1 MDPIAHLALATLVF
15 LATHFASSTA
25 VRSSLVE
32 SIGERAY
39 LGAYSLVSFVTIGW
53 MAWAYLHAPFLPL
66 WQVPGVKLWPL
77 AVMPFSLVLV
87 AAGVMTKNPSA
98 VGQAAA
104 LKAGDPAR
112 GILRVTRHPVMWG
125 IALWAAVHLVARG
138 DVASLVFFGGFL
150 ALALAG
156 TALIDA
162 RKNDTLGEE
171 WARFAAVT
179 SNVPFSA
186 IVEGRNHFSASE
198 VGASRLAVG
207 LALYAIVVAIHP
219 WLFGVRA
226 Y

>member
-1 MDPIAHLALATLVF
+1 MRKP
-15 LATHFASSTA
+15 
-25 VRSSLVE
+25 LVE
-32 SIGERAY
+32 AIGEKAY
-39 LGAYSLVSFVTIGW
+39 LGAYSTVSFVTLGW
-53 MAWAYLHAPFLPL
+53 MAWAYARAPYLPL

-77 AVMPFSLVLV
+77 VVMPFALVLV

-104 LKAGDPAR
+104 LRADEPAR

-125 IALWAAVHLVARG
+125 IALWAAVHLAARG

-150 ALALAG
+150 VLALAG

-162 RKNDTLGEE
+162 RKADALGEE

-179 SNVPFSA
+179 SNVPFTA
-186 IVEGRNHFSASE
+186 IVEGRNRFSGPE
-198 VGASRLAVG
+198 IGLKRVGAG
-207 LALYAIVVAIHP
+207 LAAYAVVVALHP

>member
-15 LATHFASSTA
+15 LATHFVTSTP

-32 SIGERAY
+32 AIGERVY
-39 LGAYSLVSFVTIGW
+39 LGAYSLVSFATIAW
-53 MAWAYLHAPFLPL
+53 MVWAYQRAPFRPL
-66 WQVPGVKLWPL
+66 WEIPGVDLWPL
-77 AVMPFSLVLV
+77 VVMPFSLVLV
-87 AAGVMTKNPSA
+87 AAGVMTRNPTA
-98 VGQAAA
+98 VGQAAG
-104 LKAGDPAR
+104 LKVEEPAA

-125 IALWAAVHLVARG
+125 IALWAAIHLLARG

-150 ALALAG
+150 VLALAG

-162 RKNDTLGEE
+162 RKADTLGED
-171 WARFAAVT
+171 WVRFAAVT

-186 IVEGRNHFSASE
+186 IVEGRNRFSARE
-198 VGASRLAVG
+198 IGARRIAAG
-207 LALYAIVVAIHP
+207 LILYGLFLVVHP

>member
-15 LATHFASSTA
+15 LAAHFVSSTP
-25 VRSSLVE
+25 VRTSLVE
-32 SIGERAY
+32 TMGEKAY

-53 MAWAYLHAPFLPL
+53 MGWAYLRAPFQPL
-66 WQVPGVKLWPL
+66 WEVPGVKLWPL
-77 AVMPFSLVLV
+77 VVMPFALVLV
-87 AAGVMTKNPSA
+87 VAGVMSKNPSA

-104 LKAGDPAR
+104 LRSDDSAR
-112 GILRVTRHPVMWG
+112 GMLRVTRHPVMWG

-138 DVASLVFFGGFL
+138 DVASLIFFGGFL
-150 ALALAG
+150 LLALAG

-162 RKNDTLGEE
+162 RKADELGAE

-186 IVEGRNHFSASE
+186 IVEGRNRFSAGE
-198 VGASRLAVG
+198 IGAKRIVVG
-207 LALYAIVVAIHP
+207 LALYAIVIVVHP

>member
-1 MDPIAHLALATLVF
+1 MDPIAHLALAALVF
-15 LATHFASSTA
+15 LATHFVASTP
-25 VRSSLVE
+25 VRGSLVE
-32 SIGERAY
+32 AIGERAY

-53 MAWAYLHAPFLPL
+53 MVWAYYRAPYEPL

-77 AVMPFSLVLV
+77 AVMPFSLLLV
-87 AAGVMTKNPSA
+87 VAGVMTRNPSA
-98 VGQAAA
+98 VGQAKALAA
-104 LKAGDPAR
+104 EEPAR

-125 IALWAAVHLVARG
+125 IALWAGVHLAARG
-138 DVASLVFFGGFL
+138 DAASAIFFGSL
-150 ALALAG
+150 LVLALAG

-162 RKNDTLGEE
+162 RKADALGEE

-186 IVEGRNHFSASE
+186 IVEGRNRFSAAE
-198 VGASRLAVG
+198 IGGKRLAVG
-207 LALYAIVVAIHP
+207 LALYGALVFVHP

>member
-15 LATHFASSTA
+15 LATHFVSSTQ
-25 VRSSLVE
+25 VRKPLVE
-32 SIGERAY
+32 SMGERAY
-39 LGAYSLVSFVTIGW
+39 LGAYSLVSFLTIGW
-53 MAWAYLHAPFLPL
+53 MGWAYLHAPYQPL
-66 WQVPGVKLWPL
+66 WEIPGVKLWPL
-77 AVMPFSLVLV
+77 VVMPFSLVLV

-98 VGQAAA
+98 VGQAVA
-104 LKAGDPAR
+104 LRDEEPAR

-125 IALWAAVHLVARG
+125 IALWSGVHLAARG

-150 ALALAG
+150 VLSLAG

-162 RKNDTLGEE
+162 RKADALGEE

-179 SNVPFSA
+179 SNVPFTA
-186 IVEGRNHFSASE
+186 IVEGRNRFCASE
-198 VGASRLAVG
+198 IGARRIVVG
-207 LALYAIVVAIHP
+207 LALYGAVVAIHP

>member
-1 MDPIAHLALATLVF
+1 
-15 LATHFASSTA
+15 
-25 VRSSLVE
+25 
-32 SIGERAY
+32 
-39 LGAYSLVSFVTIGW
+39 
-53 MAWAYLHAPFLPL
+53 MAWAYLSAPFLPL

-104 LKAGDPAR
+104 LRDEDPAR

-125 IALWAAVHLVARG
+125 IALWAAVHLAARG
-138 DVASLVFFGGFL
+138 DVASVVFFGGFVVM
-150 ALALAG
+150 ALAG

-162 RKNDTLGEE
+162 RKADTHGEE

-186 IVEGRNHFSASE
+186 IVEGRNHLSARE
-198 VGASRLAVG
+198 IGVGRIVAGLAV
-207 LALYAIVVAIHP
+207 YAVVVAIHP